1 MKSNVKSSLY
11 FSAYPLKAIKDP
23 SPVSGIES
31 PAVLATTGHIKT
43 SRIRIS
49 PMANPYKQPIA
60 KPVNPATGTG
70 SPYLRAV
77 LAGTGNIK
85 TTSRVRVYSMVTTP
99 GKQAVSSKQANKA
112 KDIEA
117 SGEEWFNH
125 YE

>member
-23 SPVSGIES
+23 SLVSGIES
-31 PAVLATTGHIKT
+31 PVLATTSHIKT
-43 SRIRIS
+43 SRVRVS
-49 PMANPYKQPIA
+49 PMANPYTQPIA
-60 KPVNPATGTG
+60 KQANPASGTG

-85 TTSRVRVYSMVTTP
+85 TTSRVRVYSMVNP
-99 GKQAVSSKQANKA
+99 GKQTSAPKPA
-112 KDIEA
+112 KKTKDVEG
-117 SGEEWFNH
+117 SGDGWFNH